1 MAVARKC
8 PPLMY
13 QIGETMIRSL
23 YVRLR
28 QEINKVYIGD
38 DDTLRVLICALIG
51 GGHVLIEGLPG
62 LAKTTLART
71 LAQSIS
77 GGFKRIQFT
86 SDLMPSDITGSSIYR
101 MNDGSF
107 NFIPGPI
114 FTHILLADELNR
126 APAKTQ
132 SALLEA
138 MQERQ
143 VTVDARTYALK
154 HPFMVLATQNTDEEY
169 GTYPLPESQLDRFMF
184 SLQLK
189 YPSFSQELQIL
200 QTAAAPAP
208 KIETIMTPDECVT
221 LSNNLENI
229 MVNDNI
235 MRYIVSLVRTT
246 REDPRFVHG
255 ISPRGGATLL
265 RAAQTF
271 AMLRGRTYVT
281 PDDVKWAAPHVFRH
295 RLRARGEQQ
304 LTVEQ
309 MIAELLTK
317 IKYT

>member
-1 MAVARKC
+1 
-8 PPLMY
+8 
-13 QIGETMIRSL
+13 MIQSL
-23 YVRLR
+23 YARLK
-28 QEINKVYIGD
+28 QEISKVYVGD

-62 LAKTTLART
+62 LAKTTLAKT
-71 LAQSIS
+71 LAQAIS

-101 MNDGSF
+101 MNDGTF

-132 SALLEA
+132 SAMLEA

-154 HPFMVLATQNTDEEY
+154 RPFMVLATQNTDEEY
-169 GTYPLPESQLDRFMF
+169 GIYPLPASQLDRFMF
-184 SLQLK
+184 SIQLK
-189 YPSFSQELQIL
+189 YPTLAQELVIL
-200 QTAAAPAP
+200 QNAAKPAP
-208 KIETIMTPDECVT
+208 KLDTIMTTEECIDVA
-221 LSNNLENI
+221 NRLENVQ
-229 MVNDNI
+229 VNDSVT
-235 MRYIVSLVRTT
+235 RYIVDLVRTT
-246 REDPRFVHG
+246 REDSRFVHG

-265 RAAQTF
+265 RASQTF
-271 AMLRGRTYVT
+271 AMLHGRTYVT
-281 PDDVKWAAPHVFRH
+281 PDDVKWATPYVFRH
-295 RLRARGEQQ
+295 RLKAKGEQP
-304 LTVEQ
+304 LSVDQ
-309 MIAELLTK
+309 MISELLSK